1 MHDTIEHSSDLYA
14 DKHSAPPA
22 PELVQRKNR
31 VTTATPTLAKKAT
44 ANENVVKTSIVEHSY
59 DFNGAT
65 PRDIYEA
72 LLDTQRAN
80 IWSHGKAKVSK
91 RIGTEFELFDGNVH
105 GTLMQ
110 AVRS

>member
-1 MHDTIEHSSDLYA
+1 MVLEHSSDLYA
-14 DKHSAPPA
+14 DKYSAPPT

-31 VTTATPTLAKKAT
+31 VITATPTLAKKTT
-44 ANENVVKTSIVEHSY
+44 AKEKVVKTSIIEHSY
-59 DFNGAT
+59 DFKGAT